1 MMQKIQKFGG
11 AMFTPVLLFSF
22 AGVMVGIGTL
32 CTTEA
37 VLGSLAAPTSMWYL
51 VWNVIL
57 QGAWCVFNQLPLLFV
72 VGLPIGLA
80 KKQAARCCMEALVL
94 YLTFHYFVNTIL
106 SQWGGV
112 FGVDFSAETGGSS
125 GLTMIAN
132 IKTLDMGMFGALL
145 VSGIV
150 IYLHNKF
157 FDTELPEWL
166 GSFNGST
173 FIFMIGFFAMLPV
186 ALLSVIIWP
195 NIQHGMQ
202 IFQNF
207 VMNSGAFGVWVFIFL
222 ERLLIPFGLHHL
234 MYSPFYYD
242 NLVCPG
248 GIYSYWATQLP
259 ALASS
264 TASLKSLCP
273 QASFTATGF
282 SKLFGCP
289 GIALAFYATAK
300 PEKKTQLRGLLIPI
314 TLTAI
319 VCGVTEPIEFTFLFI
334 APALFVVHAFLAA
347 CLSTTMNLFG
357 IVGVFSGGLIE
368 MSSLNFIPLMN
379 SHWKEYLLLLVIGL
393 VYTGIYFA
401 VFRFLI
407 LKFDFKTPGREE
419 SDETKFYSK
428 AEFRAKQAGNV
439 EMDKKTMLAAMIME
453 GLGGA
458 ENIVDVTNC
467 ATRLRINVKDE
478 TLVKD
483 DAYFKGVGSHG
494 ISKNGKAMQVIVGM
508 SVPSVREKFENIM
521 ANPSAYK
528 MNTEDDEETQNKSN
542 DTQNKGEETKKNAE
556 RNIESGDFALEQ
568 HEIKAVANGE
578 VIPVSEVPDEVF
590 AEGALGEGVA
600 VIVTDGKIYAP
611 VDGEISMIAD
621 TLHAFGISTDDG
633 LELLVHIGIDTVE
646 LEGKGF
652 TAKVQAGDK
661 VRAGQLICEV
671 DMKVMKAKG
680 CKMHTPILMTNAD
693 ECRDI
698 RLIPDKCAKAGKTTV
713 ITYRK

>member
-37 VLGSLAAPTSMWYL
+37 VLGSLAVPTSMWYL

-80 KKQAARCCMEALVL
+80 SKQAARCCMEALVL

-112 FGVDFSAETGGSS
+112 FGVDFSAEIGGSS

-173 FIFMIGFFAMLPV
+173 FIFMIGFLVMLPV

-207 VMNSGAFGVWVFIFL
+207 VMTSGAFGVWVFIFL

-300 PEKKTQLRGLLIPI
+300 PEKKTQLKGLLIPI

-334 APALFVVHAFLAA
+334 APVLFVVHAFLAA

-368 MSSLNFIPLMN
+368 MSSLNFIPLM
-379 SHWKEYLLLLVIGL
+379 STHWKEYLLLLVIGL
-393 VYTGIYFA
+393 VYTAIYFV

-407 LKFDFKTPGREE
+407 VKFDFKTPGREE

-428 AEFRAKQAGNV
+428 AEFRARQAGNV

-458 ENIVDVTNC
+458 DNIVDVTNC

-478 TLVKD
+478 TIVKD

-521 ANPSAYK
+521 ANPSAYALDK
-528 MNTEDDEETQNKSN
+528 GDE
-542 DTQNKGEETKKNAE
+542 DTQNQQAPDAAGNAKNSGEADHSAMQ
-556 RNIESGDFALEQ
+556 R
-568 HEIKAVANGE
+568 HEIKAAADGE
-578 VIPVSEVPDEVF
+578 VIPVSDVPDEVF
-590 AEGALGEGVA
+590 AGGALGEGVA
-600 VIVTDGKIYAP
+600 VIVTDGMVYAP
-611 VDGEISMIAD
+611 VDGEIFTVAD
-621 TLHAFGISTDDG
+621 TLHAYGIATEDG
-633 LELLVHIGIDTVE
+633 LELLVHIGINTVE
-646 LEGKGF
+646 LGGEGF
-652 TAKVQAGDK
+652 TAKVKVGDK
-661 VRAGQLICEV
+661 VRTGQLLCEV
-671 DMKVMKAKG
+671 DMNLMKEKDI
-680 CKMHTPILMTNAD
+680 KMHTPILMTNAD
-693 ECRDI
+693 ECREI
-698 RLIPDKCAKAGKTTV
+698 KLLPDKTAKAGKTTV
-713 ITYRK
+713 ITYLK

>member
-1 MMQKIQKFGG
+1 
-11 AMFTPVLLFSF
+11 MFTPVLLFSF

-80 KKQAARCCMEALVL
+80 SKQAARCCMEALVL

-112 FGVDFSAETGGSS
+112 FGVDFSAEIGGSS

-173 FIFMIGFFAMLPV
+173 FIFMIGFLVMLPV

-207 VMNSGAFGVWVFIFL
+207 VMTSGAFGVWVFIFL

-300 PEKKTQLRGLLIPI
+300 PEKKTQLKGLLIPI

-334 APALFVVHAFLAA
+334 APVLFVVHAFLAA

-368 MSSLNFIPLMN
+368 MSSLNFIPLM
-379 SHWKEYLLLLVIGL
+379 STHWKEYLLLLVIGL
-393 VYTGIYFA
+393 VYTAIYFV

-407 LKFDFKTPGREE
+407 VKFDFKTPGREE

-428 AEFRAKQAGNV
+428 AEFRARQAGNV

-458 ENIVDVTNC
+458 DNIVDVTNC

-478 TLVKD
+478 TVVKD

-521 ANPSAYK
+521 ANPSAYALDK
-528 MNTEDDEETQNKSN
+528 GDSGDAPKQQAPDAAGNTE
-542 DTQNKGEETKKNAE
+542 
-556 RNIESGDFALEQ
+556 SGVGADHSAMQ
-568 HEIKAVANGE
+568 RHEIKAAADGE
-578 VIPVSEVPDEVF
+578 VIPVSDVPDEVF
-590 AEGALGEGVA
+590 AGGALGEGVA
-600 VIVTDGKIYAP
+600 VIVTDGMVYAP
-611 VDGEISMIAD
+611 VDGEIFTVAD
-621 TLHAFGISTDDG
+621 TLHAYGIATEDG
-633 LELLVHIGIDTVE
+633 LELLVHIGINTVE
-646 LEGKGF
+646 LGGEGF
-652 TAKVQAGDK
+652 TAKVKVGDK
-661 VRAGQLICEV
+661 VRTGQLLCEV
-671 DMKVMKAKG
+671 DMNLMKEKDIE
-680 CKMHTPILMTNAD
+680 MHTPILMTNAD
-693 ECRDI
+693 ECREI
-698 RLIPDKCAKAGKTTV
+698 ELLPDKSAKAGKTTV
-713 ITYRK
+713 ITYLK